1 MLYSL
6 AEVMAML
13 RVLPDPA
20 RTTVA
25 VAAFSGLRR
34 CEIRG
39 LLWEHYS
46 GDELKVARSVW
57 ESFVNETKTRKSKA
71 SVPVI
76 EPLRRLL
83 DYRRL
88 QCGNPASGVMFAT
101 MKRDATEFEQ
111 CAESSNLVRAQSLP
125 SLWQIGR

>member
-25 VAAFSGLRR
+25 VAAFSELRR

-57 ESFVNETKTRKSKA
+57 ESFVNETKNRKSKA

-76 EPLRRLL
+76 ELLRRLL

-88 QCGNPASGVMFAT
+88 QYVEIPQG
-101 MKRDATEFEQ
+101 E
-111 CAESSNLVRAQSLP
+111 
-125 SLWQIGR
+125 

>member
-34 CEIRG
+34 SEIRG

-57 ESFVNETKTRKSKA
+57 ESFVNETKNRKSKA

-76 EPLRRLL
+76 EPPSASARLSAFAMWKSRKRSDVCYHEKRRH
-83 DYRRL
+83 
-88 QCGNPASGVMFAT
+88 
-101 MKRDATEFEQ
+101 
-111 CAESSNLVRAQSLP
+111 
-125 SLWQIGR
+125 